1 MVSNKQCDNI
11 VVVPS
16 DFGTTRSIISFD
28 FKPKK
33 KKSCCAEWW
42 RSIAKIVFDLFDL
55 IRDVQGGL
63 ARQLPASPFDST
75 ELYQEMMFGSSWR
88 VTAVKNTD
96 RNTPLVKL
104 GTT

>member
-1 MVSNKQCDNI
+1 VVSNKQCDNI
-11 VVVPS
+11 VVVRS
-16 DFGTTRSIISFD
+16 DFGTTRSTSFD
-28 FKPKK
+28 NSTQEK
-33 KKSCCAEWW
+33 KKSCAEWW